1 MWGLPARRTMY
12 EPISPVKNMT
22 SVARKSHIAT
32 LPGETGAVWVG
43 TGAWPPACPAGF
55 GWAVLGVAIA
65 IVGSTLRGL
74 QKGHGPPRR
83 PLRCSSMHRG
93 TKEQQE

>member
-1 MWGLPARRTMY
+1 MY
-12 EPISPVKNMT
+12 DPISPVKNMT

-32 LPGETGAVWVG
+32 FPGLTGAACVG

-65 IVGSTLRGL
+65 IVFSTLRDFKRDTGRRAGRPDARHYVGGL
-74 QKGHGPPRR
+74 RSNRSRIAGR
-83 PLRCSSMHRG
+83 
-93 TKEQQE
+93 

>member
-1 MWGLPARRTMY
+1 MY
-12 EPISPVKNMT
+12 DPISPVKNMT

-32 LPGETGAVWVG
+32 FPGVTGAVWAG

-65 IVGSTLRGL
+65 IVDTTLRDWTTGRWAAARV
-74 QKGHGPPRR
+74 RR
-83 PLRCSSMHRG
+83 PSAQAGGGLRSNSSRIAG
-93 TKEQQE
+93 K